1 MKKVMQ
7 TLENEIQKTKERIIK
22 FGEEEAEI
30 RQRNHQGED
39 LFDEWI
45 HANEV
50 MKDELINLRELE
62 RVKDFITP
70 RVKKTG
76 RRGRPKKNN

>member
-1 MKKVMQ
+1 MQ

-70 RVKKTG
+70 SVKKTG